1 VKLGAR
7 VQLGTGALVWAGFDG
22 PQAPGPLLDAIRSGT
37 VGGVLL
43 FAFRGNIKSK
53 AQVRAMLREIQDAA
67 RRGGLPPVPV
77 GVDQEGGTV
86 IRIGYRATFPSAMA
100 IGATGDPA
108 YAERA
113 ARAVGEGLR
122 ADGIAVNHAPVCD
135 VNSDPRNPVIGTRAF
150 GDDAQRV
157 AEFAA
162 AWVRGS
168 EGVGVATTPKHF
180 PGHGHTSQDS
190 HLVRP
195 EANVDRATLEARELV
210 PFRAAF
216 AAGASGAMT
225 AHVRYP
231 ALDPNDGATVS
242 RAILTDLLRGE
253 LGFTGLA
260 VTDSLD
266 MKGITD
272 VDAPDQIVT
281 RAIAA
286 GVDAAMVTTGLDR
299 QLAAAGWIDAGVD
312 PARVKDALGRTAIF
326 RERFA
331 VEVPEDDIDDAPAR
345 RLAAAGWID
354 AGVDPARVKDAL
366 GRTAI
371 FRERFAVEVPED
383 DIDDAPARRLA
394 AEIAERAVTH
404 YGPPLPRFDSRIRVV
419 TFGSARQSFV
429 EETADP
435 LGALE
440 RALRARLGD
449 RLAFGR
455 DGRVPDGDGTLIVCT
470 SNAAFQPDQA
480 ARARELL
487 AQGGVLCAIRSP
499 YDASLVLNTPAL
511 LTYSDVPPSLEA
523 LAAVLAGERRPTGRT
538 PVRI

>member
-1 VKLGAR
+1 MK
-7 VQLGTGALVWAGFDG
+7 LGTGALVWGGFDG
-22 PQAPGPLLDAIRSGT
+22 PQAPGPFLDAIRDGT
-37 VGGVLL
+37 LGGVLL
-43 FAFRGNIKSK
+43 FAFRGNIASK
-53 AQVRAMLREIQDAA
+53 AQLRAMLREIQDAA
-67 RRGGLPPVPV
+67 RHGGLPPVPV
-77 GVDQEGGTV
+77 AVDQEGGTV

-100 IGATGDPA
+100 IGATGDPT

-135 VNSDPRNPVIGTRAF
+135 VNSDARNPVIGTRAF
-150 GDDAQRV
+150 GDDARRV

-168 EGVGVATTPKHF
+168 EGIGVATTPKHF

-195 EANVDRATLEARELV
+195 DANVDRATLDSRELV

-231 ALDPNDGATVS
+231 ALDAKDGATVS
-242 RAILTDLLRGE
+242 RPILTDLLRGE

-260 VTDSLD
+260 VTDALD

-312 PARVKDALGRTAIF
+312 GARVHEALERTAVF
-326 RERFA
+326 RRRFA
-331 VEVPEDDIDDAPAR
+331 IEVPEDDIDDAPAR
-345 RLAAAGWID
+345 A
-354 AGVDPARVKDAL
+354 
-366 GRTAI
+366 
-371 FRERFAVEVPED
+371 
-383 DIDDAPARRLA
+383 LA
-394 AEIAERAVTH
+394 AEIAERAVTQH
-404 YGPPLPRFDSRIRVV
+404 GPPLPRLDGRVRVV
-419 TFGSARQSFV
+419 TFGSSRQSFV

-435 LGALE
+435 VGVLE
-440 RALRARLGD
+440 RALRRRLGE
-449 RLAFGR
+449 RLAYGR
-455 DGRVPDGDGTLIVCT
+455 EGRAPEGDGTLVVCT
-470 SNAAFQPDQA
+470 SNATFQPEQA
-480 ARARELL
+480 ARAKELL
-487 AQGGVLCAIRSP
+487 ARGGVLCAIRSP
-499 YDASLVLNTPAL
+499 YDAGLVPNAPAL
-511 LTYSDVPPSLEA
+511 LTYSDVPASLEA
-523 LAAVLAGERRPTGRT
+523 LAAVLAGERRPGGRL
-538 PVRI
+538 PVRL

>member
-1 VKLGAR
+1 MK
-7 VQLGTGALVWAGFDG
+7 LGTGALVWGGFDG
-22 PQAPGPLLDAIRSGT
+22 PQAPGPFLDAIRTGT
-37 VGGVLL
+37 LGGVLL
-43 FAFRGNIKSK
+43 FAFRGNIRSK

-77 GVDQEGGTV
+77 AVDQEGGTV

-113 ARAVGEGLR
+113 ARAVGQGLR

-135 VNSDPRNPVIGTRAF
+135 VNSDARNPVIGTRSF
-150 GDDAQRV
+150 GDDAERV

-195 EANVDRATLEARELV
+195 DANVDRATLEERELV

-216 AAGASGAMT
+216 AAGASGAMA

-231 ALDPNDGATVS
+231 ALDPDDGATVS

-253 LGFTGLA
+253 LGFGGLA

-272 VDAPDQIVT
+272 VDAPDHIVVRT
-281 RAIAA
+281 IAA
-286 GVDAAMVTTGLDR
+286 GADAAMVTTGLDL

-312 PARVKDALGRTAIF
+312 RARVDEALERTAVF
-326 RERFA
+326 RRRFA
-331 VEVPEDDIDDAPAR
+331 TPVPDEDIDDTPAR
-345 RLAAAGWID
+345 G
-354 AGVDPARVKDAL
+354 
-366 GRTAI
+366 
-371 FRERFAVEVPED
+371 
-383 DIDDAPARRLA
+383 LA
-394 AEIAERAVTH
+394 AEIAEGAITH
-404 YGPPLPRFDSRIRVV
+404 HGPPLPALTGRVRVV

-435 LGALE
+435 VGVLE
-440 RALRARLGD
+440 RALRQRFEE

-455 DGRVPDGDGTLIVCT
+455 EGRVPEGEGTLVVCT

-487 AQGGVLCAIRSP
+487 AGGGVLCAIRSP
-499 YDASLVLNTPAL
+499 YDAALVPGTPAL

-523 LAAVLAGERRPTGRT
+523 LAAVIAGERRPTGRL

>member
-1 VKLGAR
+1 VRTDAR
-7 VQLGTGALVWAGFDG
+7 PRLGTGALVWAGFDG

-37 VGGVLL
+37 VGGVLV
-43 FAFRGNIKSK
+43 FAFRGNIRSK

-77 GVDQEGGTV
+77 GIDQEGGTV

-168 EGVGVATTPKHF
+168 EGIGVATTPKHF

-195 EANVDRATLEARELV
+195 EANVDRATLERRELV

-231 ALDPNDGATVS
+231 ALDPRDGATVS
-242 RAILTDLLRGE
+242 RAILTDLLRGD
-253 LGFTGLA
+253 LGFAGLTM
-260 VTDSLD
+260 TDSLD

-272 VDAPDQIVT
+272 VDEPDQIVT
-281 RAIAA
+281 RAISA

-312 PARVKDALGRTAIF
+312 PRRVQDALVRAAVF
-326 RERFA
+326 RDRFA
-331 VEVPEDDIDDAPAR
+331 
-345 RLAAAGWID
+345 L
-354 AGVDPARVKDAL
+354 
-366 GRTAI
+366 
-371 FRERFAVEVPED
+371 EVPED

-404 YGPPLPRFDSRIRVV
+404 HGPPLPPLDGRLRVV

-435 LGALE
+435 LGSLE

-470 SNAAFQPDQA
+470 SNAVFQAEQA
-480 ARARELL
+480 GRARELL
-487 AQGGVLCAIRSP
+487 AHGGVLCAIRSP
-499 YDASLVLNTPAL
+499 YDASLFPNKPAV

-523 LAAVLAGERRPTGRT
+523 LAAVLAGERQPTGRT

>member
-1 VKLGAR
+1 MKLGAQ
-7 VQLGTGALVWAGFDG
+7 VKLGTGALVWAGFDG
-22 PQAPGPLLDAIRSGT
+22 AQAPGPLLDAIRTGV

-43 FAFRGNIKSK
+43 FAFRGNIRSK

-77 GVDQEGGTV
+77 AVDQEGGTV

-100 IGATGDPA
+100 IGATGDAA

-135 VNSDPRNPVIGTRAF
+135 VNSDARNPVIGTRAF

-157 AEFAA
+157 GEFAA

-168 EGVGVATTPKHF
+168 ESVGVATTPKHF

-190 HLVRP
+190 HLLRP
-195 EANVDRATLEARELV
+195 DANVDRATLENRELV

-216 AAGASGAMT
+216 AAGASGVMT

-231 ALDPNDGATVS
+231 ALDPKDGATVS
-242 RAILTDLLRGE
+242 RTILTDLLRRE
-253 LGFTGLA
+253 LGFTGFA

-272 VDAPDQIVT
+272 VEAPDQVVT

-286 GVDAAMVTTGLDR
+286 GADAAMVTTGLDR
-299 QLAAAGWIDAGVD
+299 QLAAAGWIDAAVD
-312 PARVKDALGRTAIF
+312 AARVSEALERAAGF
-326 RERFA
+326 RERFG
-331 VEVPEDDIDDAPAR
+331 VEVPDDDIDDAPAR
-345 RLAAAGWID
+345 H
-354 AGVDPARVKDAL
+354 
-366 GRTAI
+366 
-371 FRERFAVEVPED
+371 
-383 DIDDAPARRLA
+383 LA

-404 YGPPLPRFDSRIRVV
+404 HGPPLPALSARLRVV

-440 RALRARLGD
+440 RALRARLGG

-455 DGRVPDGDGTLIVCT
+455 EGRLPEGDGTVVVIT

-487 AQGGVLCAIRSP
+487 VRGGVLCAIRSP
-499 YDASLVLNTPAL
+499 YDAALLPGTPAL
-511 LTYSDVPPSLEA
+511 LTYSDVPPSVEA
-523 LAAVLAGERRPTGRT
+523 LAAVLAGERQPLGRT
-538 PVRI
+538 PVRM

>member
-1 VKLGAR
+1 MK
-7 VQLGTGALVWAGFDG
+7 LGTGALVWGGFDG
-22 PQAPGPLLDAIRSGT
+22 PQAPGPFLDAIRDG
-37 VGGVLL
+37 VLGGVLL
-43 FAFRGNIKSK
+43 FAFRGNITSK
-53 AQVRAMLREIQDAA
+53 AQLRDALREIQDAA

-77 GVDQEGGTV
+77 AVDQEGGTV
-86 IRIGYRATFPSAMA
+86 IRIGYRAAFPSAMA

-135 VNSDPRNPVIGTRAF
+135 VNSDPRNPVIGTRSF
-150 GDDAQRV
+150 GDDAHRV

-168 EGVGVATTPKHF
+168 EAVGVATTPKHF

-195 EANVDRATLEARELV
+195 EADVDRATIESRELV

-231 ALDPNDGATVS
+231 ALDPKDGATVS
-242 RAILTDLLRGE
+242 RPILTDLLRGD

-272 VDAPDQIVT
+272 VEAPDQIVT
-281 RAIAA
+281 RAISA

-299 QLAAAGWIDAGVD
+299 QLAAAGWIESGVE
-312 PARVKDALGRTAIF
+312 PARIQEALRRTDVF
-326 RERFA
+326 RRRFGID
-331 VEVPEDDIDDAPAR
+331 VPQGDIDDGPAR
-345 RLAAAGWID
+345 ALA
-354 AGVDPARVKDAL
+354 
-366 GRTAI
+366 T
-371 FRERFAVEVPED
+371 
-383 DIDDAPARRLA
+383 
-394 AEIAERAVTH
+394 EIAEHAVTAH
-404 YGPPLPRFDSRIRVV
+404 GPPPPRLDGRVRVV

-435 LGALE
+435 VGVLE
-440 RALRARLGD
+440 RAMRRRFGG

-455 DGRVPDGDGTLIVCT
+455 EGRAPDGEGTLV
-470 SNAAFQPDQA
+470 
-480 ARARELL
+480 
-487 AQGGVLCAIRSP
+487 
-499 YDASLVLNTPAL
+499 
-511 LTYSDVPPSLEA
+511 
-523 LAAVLAGERRPTGRT
+523 
-538 PVRI
+538 

>member
-1 VKLGAR
+1 VKLD
-7 VQLGTGALVWAGFDG
+7 TGALVWAGFDG
-22 PQAPGPLLDAIRSGT
+22 PQAPGPLLDAIRDG
-37 VGGVLL
+37 VLGGVLL
-43 FAFRGNIKSK
+43 FAFRGNIRSK

-77 GVDQEGGTV
+77 AVDQEGGTV

-108 YAERA
+108 YAEQA

-150 GDDAQRV
+150 GDDARRV

-225 AHVRYP
+225 AHLRYP
-231 ALDPNDGATVS
+231 ALDPKDGATVS
-242 RAILTDLLRGE
+242 RPILTDLLRGE

-272 VDAPDQIVT
+272 ALAPDQIVT

-312 PARVKDALGRTAIF
+312 AARVHEALTRASLF
-326 RERFA
+326 RERFG
-331 VEVPEDDIDDAPAR
+331 VEVPD
-345 RLAAAGWID
+345 G
-354 AGVDPARVKDAL
+354 
-366 GRTAI
+366 
-371 FRERFAVEVPED
+371 

-404 YGPPLPRFDSRIRVV
+404 HGRPLPPLGARVRVV

-435 LGALE
+435 VGGLE
-440 RALRARLGD
+440 RALRQRFGD

-455 DGRVPDGDGTLIVCT
+455 EGRLPDGDGTLIVCT
-470 SNAAFQPDQA
+470 SNAAFQPEQA

-487 AQGGVLCAIRSP
+487 AAGGVLCAIRSP
-499 YDASLVLNTPAL
+499 YDAGLVPNAPAL

-523 LAAVLAGERRPTGRT
+523 LAAVLAGERRPTGQL

>member
-1 VKLGAR
+1 VK
-7 VQLGTGALVWAGFDG
+7 LGTGALVWGGFDG
-22 PQAPGPLLDAIRSGT
+22 PQAPGPFIDAIKAGT
-37 VGGVLL
+37 LGGVLL
-43 FAFRGNIKSK
+43 FAFRGNITSK
-53 AQVRAMLREIQDAA
+53 AQLRAMLREIQEAA
-67 RRGGLPPVPV
+67 RSGGLPPVPV
-77 GVDQEGGTV
+77 AVDQEGGTV

-100 IGATGDPA
+100 IGATGDPT

-135 VNSDPRNPVIGTRAF
+135 VNSDARNPVIGTRAF
-150 GDDAQRV
+150 GDDARRV

-195 EANVDRATLEARELV
+195 EADVDRATLDARELV

-281 RAIAA
+281 RAITA
-286 GVDAAMVTTGLDR
+286 GADAAMVTTGLDR
-299 QLAAAGWIDAGVD
+299 QLAAPGWIDAGVEA
-312 PARVKDALGRTAIF
+312 ARVGEALERTAVF
-326 RERFA
+326 RQRFA
-331 VEVPEDDIDDAPAR
+331 IDVPEDD
-345 RLAAAGWID
+345 
-354 AGVDPARVKDAL
+354 V
-366 GRTAI
+366 
-371 FRERFAVEVPED
+371 
-383 DIDDAPARRLA
+383 DDAPARRLA

-404 YGPPLPRFDSRIRVV
+404 HGPPLPPLADRIRLV

-435 LGALE
+435 VGGLE
-440 RALRARLGD
+440 RALRQRLGD

-455 DGRVPDGDGTLIVCT
+455 EGRAPEGDGTLVVCT

-487 AQGGVLCAIRSP
+487 ARGGVLCALRSP
-499 YDASLVLNTPAL
+499 YDATLVPNTPAL

-523 LAAVLAGERRPTGRT
+523 LAAVLVGERRPTGRL
-538 PVRI
+538 PVRL

>member
-1 VKLGAR
+1 VKLS
-7 VQLGTGALVWAGFDG
+7 TGALVWAGFDG

-37 VGGVLL
+37 LGGVLL
-43 FAFRGNIKSK
+43 FAFRDNIRSK
-53 AQVRAMLREIQDAA
+53 AQLRAMLREIQDAA

-77 GVDQEGGTV
+77 AVDQEGGTV

-135 VNSDPRNPVIGTRAF
+135 VNSDRRNPVIGTRSF

-168 EGVGVATTPKHF
+168 EAVGVATTPKHF

-195 EANVDRATLEARELV
+195 ESNVDRATLERRELV

-231 ALDPNDGATVS
+231 ALDPKDGATVS

-253 LGFTGLA
+253 LGFTGFA

-266 MKGITD
+266 MKGVTD
-272 VDAPDQIVT
+272 VETPDQVVT

-286 GVDAAMVTTGLDR
+286 GADAAMVTTGLDR

-312 PARVKDALGRTAIF
+312 AARVKEALARTSFF
-326 RERFA
+326 RDRF
-331 VEVPEDDIDDAPAR
+331 
-345 RLAAAGWID
+345 
-354 AGVDPARVKDAL
+354 GVD
-366 GRTAI
+366 
-371 FRERFAVEVPED
+371 VPDD

-404 YGPPLPRFDSRIRVV
+404 HGPPLPPLDQSVRVV
-419 TFGSARQSFV
+419 TFGSARRSFV

-435 LGALE
+435 VSGLE
-440 RALRARLGD
+440 SALRQRFGD

-455 DGRVPDGDGTLIVCT
+455 EGRLPDGDGTLVVVT

-487 AQGGVLCAIRSP
+487 ARGGVLCAIRSP
-499 YDASLVLNTPAL
+499 YDASLVPNAPAL
-511 LTYSDVPPSLEA
+511 LTYSDVPPSLDA
-523 LAAVLAGERRPTGRT
+523 LAAVLAGERRPTGR
-538 PVRI
+538 PPIRI

>member
-1 VKLGAR
+1 MTLRSRAK
-7 VQLGTGALVWAGFDG
+7 LGTGALVWAGFDG
-22 PQAPGPLLDAIRSGT
+22 PQAPGPLLDAIRRGN

-43 FAFRGNIKSK
+43 FAFRDNIRSK
-53 AQVRAMLREIQDAA
+53 AQVRAMLREIQEAA
-67 RRGGLPPVPV
+67 RRGDLPPVPV
-77 GVDQEGGTV
+77 AVDQEGGTV

-100 IGATGDPA
+100 IGATGDPT

-113 ARAVGEGLR
+113 ARAVGEGLL

-150 GDDAQRV
+150 GDDAHRV

-168 EGVGVATTPKHF
+168 EGAGVATTPKHF

-195 EANVDRATLEARELV
+195 EANVDRATLEGRELV

-231 ALDPNDGATVS
+231 ALDPKDGATVS
-242 RAILTDLLRGE
+242 RAIMTELLRGE

-272 VDAPDQIVT
+272 VEAPEQVVT

-299 QLAAAGWIDAGVD
+299 QLAAARWIDAGVD
-312 PARVKDALGRTAIF
+312 PARIKDALARTAIF
-326 RERFA
+326 RERFG
-331 VEVPEDDIDDAPAR
+331 VEVPD
-345 RLAAAGWID
+345 
-354 AGVDPARVKDAL
+354 
-366 GRTAI
+366 
-371 FRERFAVEVPED
+371 D

-394 AEIAERAVTH
+394 AEIAERAVTQH
-404 YGPPLPRFDSRIRVV
+404 GPPLARIDARVRVV

-440 RALRARLGD
+440 RALRARFGE

-455 DGRVPDGDGTLIVCT
+455 EGRMPDGEGTVVVVT

-487 AQGGVLCAIRSP
+487 AEGGVLCAIRSP
-499 YDASLVLNTPAL
+499 YDASLMPNTPAL

-523 LAAVLAGERRPTGRT
+523 LAAVLAGERRPSGRT

>member
-1 VKLGAR
+1 VKLGA
-7 VQLGTGALVWAGFDG
+7 GALVWGAFDG
-22 PQAPGPLLDAIRSGT
+22 PQAPGPFLDAIQGGAL
-37 VGGVLL
+37 GGVVL
-43 FAFRGNIKSK
+43 FAFRDNIRSK
-53 AQVRAMLREIQDAA
+53 EQVRAMLRDIQDAA
-67 RRGGLPPVPV
+67 RRGGLPPVPIA
-77 GVDQEGGTV
+77 VDQEGGGV

-100 IGATGDPA
+100 IGATGEPA

-135 VNSDPRNPVIGTRAF
+135 VNSEPRNPVIGTRAF
-150 GDDAQRV
+150 GDDAGRV

-168 EGVGVATTPKHF
+168 EGAGVATTPKHF

-195 EANVDRATLEARELV
+195 EANVDRATLEGRELV

-231 ALDPNDGATVS
+231 ALDARDGATVS
-242 RAILTDLLRGE
+242 RPIMTDLLRGE

-260 VTDSLD
+260 MTDALD

-272 VDAPDQIVT
+272 IEAPDEYVKHSIAAGVDVAMVT
-281 RAIAA
+281 TGLDLQLAAAGWIAA
-286 GVDAAMVTTGLDR
+286 GVDAA
-299 QLAAAGWIDAGVD
+299 
-312 PARVKDALGRTAIF
+312 RVHEALGRTSSF
-326 RERFA
+326 RRRFA
-331 VEVPEDDIDDAPAR
+331 MAVPDDDIDD
-345 RLAAAGWID
+345 
-354 AGVDPARVKDAL
+354 
-366 GRTAI
+366 
-371 FRERFAVEVPED
+371 E
-383 DIDDAPARRLA
+383 PARRLA
-394 AEIAERAVTH
+394 AEIAARAVTLH
-404 YGPPLPRFDSRIRVV
+404 GPPLPPLDWGVRVV

-435 LGALE
+435 VGGLE
-440 RALRARLGD
+440 LALRRRFGD

-455 DGRVPDGDGTLIVCT
+455 DGRLPEGGGTIVVCT

-487 AQGGVLCAIRSP
+487 ARGGVLCAIRSP
-499 YDASLVLNTPAL
+499 YDAALVPHVPAL
-511 LTYSDVPPSLEA
+511 LTYSDVPPSIEA
-523 LAAVLAGERRPTGRT
+523 LAAVIAGERRPTGRL

>member
-1 VKLGAR
+1 MSLR
-7 VQLGTGALVWAGFDG
+7 TGALVWAGFDG
-22 PQAPGPLLDAIRSGT
+22 PQAPGPLLDAIRTGAI
-37 VGGVLL
+37 GGVLL
-43 FAFRGNIKSK
+43 FAFRDNIRSK

-77 GVDQEGGTV
+77 AVDQEGGSV

-100 IGATGDPA
+100 IGATGDPT

-150 GDDAQRV
+150 GDDAARV

-168 EGVGVATTPKHF
+168 EGTGVATTPKHF

-195 EANVDRATLEARELV
+195 EANVDRATMEKRELV

-216 AAGASGAMT
+216 AAGASGVMT

-231 ALDPNDGATVS
+231 ALDPKDGATVS
-242 RAILTDLLRGE
+242 HAILTDLLRGE
-253 LGFTGLA
+253 LGFTGFA

-272 VDAPDQIVT
+272 VETPEHVVT
-281 RAIAA
+281 RAISA
-286 GVDAAMVTTGLDR
+286 GADAAMVTTGLDR
-299 QLAAAGWIDAGVD
+299 QLAAADWIDAGVD
-312 PARVKDALGRTAIF
+312 PARIKEALGRTARF

-331 VEVPEDDIDDAPAR
+331 IEVPDDDIDDAPAR
-345 RLAAAGWID
+345 L
-354 AGVDPARVKDAL
+354 
-366 GRTAI
+366 
-371 FRERFAVEVPED
+371 
-383 DIDDAPARRLA
+383 LA
-394 AEIAERAVTH
+394 AEIAERALTH
-404 YGPPLPRFDSRIRVV
+404 QGPALPRLDGRVRVV

-435 LGALE
+435 VGGLE
-440 RALRARLGD
+440 RALRQRFGE

-455 DGRVPDGDGTLIVCT
+455 EGRLPDGDGTLVVVT
-470 SNAAFQPDQA
+470 SNAAFQPEQA
-480 ARARELL
+480 ARARDLL
-487 AQGGVLCAIRSP
+487 AGGGILCAIRSP
-499 YDASLVLNTPAL
+499 YDAALIPGTPAL

-523 LAAVLAGERRPTGRT
+523 LAAALAGELRPTGQL
-538 PVRI
+538 PVRL

>member
-1 VKLGAR
+1 
-7 VQLGTGALVWAGFDG
+7 
-22 PQAPGPLLDAIRSGT
+22 
-37 VGGVLL
+37 
-43 FAFRGNIKSK
+43 
-53 AQVRAMLREIQDAA
+53 
-67 RRGGLPPVPV
+67 
-77 GVDQEGGTV
+77 
-86 IRIGYRATFPSAMA
+86 
-100 IGATGDPA
+100 
-108 YAERA
+108 
-113 ARAVGEGLR
+113 
-122 ADGIAVNHAPVCD
+122 IAVNHAPVCD
-135 VNSDPRNPVIGTRAF
+135 VNSDARNPVIGTRAF
-150 GDDAQRV
+150 GDDARRV

-195 EANVDRATLEARELV
+195 EASVDRATLDSRELV

-231 ALDPNDGATVS
+231 ALDPKDGATVS
-242 RAILTDLLRGE
+242 RPILTDLLRGE

-272 VDAPDQIVT
+272 VESPDQIVT

-299 QLAAAGWIDAGVD
+299 QLAAAGWIDAGVE
-312 PARVKDALGRTAIF
+312 PARVEEALRRTATF

-331 VEVPEDDIDDAPAR
+331 VDVPDDDIDD
-345 RLAAAGWID
+345 G
-354 AGVDPARVKDAL
+354 
-366 GRTAI
+366 
-371 FRERFAVEVPED
+371 
-383 DIDDAPARRLA
+383 PARRLA
-394 AEIAERAVTH
+394 AEIAERALTH
-404 YGPPLPRFDSRIRVV
+404 HGPPLPPLGSGVRVV

-435 LGALE
+435 VSSLE
-440 RALRARLGD
+440 RSLRQRLGD

-455 DGRVPDGDGTLIVCT
+455 DGRVPDGDATLVVCT

-487 AQGGVLCAIRSP
+487 AEGGVLCAIRSP
-499 YDASLVLNTPAL
+499 YDASLVPNTPAL

-523 LAAVLAGERRPTGRT
+523 LAAVLAGERRPTGRP
-538 PVRI
+538 PVRV

>member
-1 VKLGAR
+1 VRTDAR
-7 VQLGTGALVWAGFDG
+7 PRLGTGALVWAGFDG

-37 VGGVLL
+37 VGGVLV
-43 FAFRGNIKSK
+43 FAFRGNITSK
-53 AQVRAMLREIQDAA
+53 TQVRAMLGEIQDAA

-77 GVDQEGGTV
+77 GIDQEGGTV

-135 VNSDPRNPVIGTRAF
+135 VNSDRRNPVIGTRAF
-150 GDDAQRV
+150 GDDPQRV

-195 EANVDRATLEARELV
+195 EANVDRATLETRELV

-231 ALDPNDGATVS
+231 ALDPKDGATVS

-253 LGFTGLA
+253 LGFTGLTM
-260 VTDSLD
+260 TDSLD

-272 VDAPDQIVT
+272 VDEPDQIVT
-281 RAIAA
+281 RAISA

-299 QLAAAGWIDAGVD
+299 QLSAAGWIDAGVD
-312 PARVKDALGRTAIF
+312 PGRVQDALARTTVF
-326 RERFA
+326 RDKFA
-331 VEVPEDDIDDAPAR
+331 
-345 RLAAAGWID
+345 L
-354 AGVDPARVKDAL
+354 
-366 GRTAI
+366 
-371 FRERFAVEVPED
+371 EVPED

-404 YGPPLPRFDSRIRVV
+404 HGPPLPRRDGRLRVV

-440 RALRARLGD
+440 RALRTRLGD
-449 RLAFGR
+449 RVAFGR
-455 DGRVPDGDGTLIVCT
+455 EGRVPEGDGTLIVCT
-470 SNAAFQPDQA
+470 SNAVFQAEQA

-487 AQGGVLCAIRSP
+487 AHGGVLCAIRSP
-499 YDASLVLNTPAL
+499 YDASLFPDTPAV

-523 LAAVLAGERRPTGRT
+523 LAAVLAGERQPTGRT